1 MVICS
6 SQTIS
11 ALLGLLFVLVIIAAI
26 SRATTATSPTILAMV
41 PKRFLGLSSVI
52 LVATASGV
60 VLICFTIYSFGSRVW
75 RDIVHL
81 LL

>member
-26 SRATTATSPTILAMV
+26 SSTIIAINPTILAMV

-52 LVATASGV
+52 SVATASGV